1 MFERKKPRY
10 CSRGVAEEIPMEL
23 QIFLWSALEQQ
34 RELHDMDYLQI
45 FQLQVEEAGTLS
57 IHYSQ
62 EQPEYEQVYVLVGV
76 GADMPEV
83 NGTKLYVID
92 DETHITMVFPEER

>member
-1 MFERKKPRY
+1 MFEREKPRY

-23 QIFLWSALEQQ
+23 QLFLWSILEQQ
-34 RELHDMDYLQI
+34 KNLHEMDYLQI
-45 FQLQVEEAGTLS
+45 FQLQVDEEGTLY

-62 EQPEYEQVYVLVGV
+62 EQPEYEQGYVLVGV

-83 NGTKLYVID
+83 NGKKLYVID

>member
-1 MFERKKPRY
+1 MFEREKPRY

-23 QIFLWSALEQQ
+23 QRFLWSILEQQ
-34 RELHDMDYLQI
+34 KSLHDMDYLQI
-45 FQLQVEEAGTLS
+45 FQLQVDEAGTLY

-62 EQPEYEQVYVLVGV
+62 EQPEYEQGYILVGV

-83 NGTKLYVID
+83 NGKKLYVID

>member
-1 MFERKKPRY
+1 MFEREKPRY
-10 CSRGVAEEIPMEL
+10 CSRGVAEELPLEL
-23 QIFLWSALEQQ
+23 QAFLWTILEQQ
-34 RELHDMDYLQI
+34 KQLHDMDYLQI
-45 FQLQVEEAGTLS
+45 FQLQVDVEGTLH

-62 EQPEYEQVYVLVGV
+62 EQPQYHQDYALTMV

-83 NGTKLYVID
+83 HGKKLYVID